1 VCTSSRAFQA
11 GGGYLQSSPHE
22 GLFPLRRGSSLC
34 QQLVQ
39 FGGLEID
46 TPGDGVSAAHY
57 ARLSVPQLLKVI
69 ARPLHTLLEIEACC
83 AALAVEI
90 STYCFNFRF
99 RRKGRGPCSVW
110 PVDLVKIAMT
120 CRDNQLNQLR
130 LQRTRY

>member
-83 AALAVEI
+83 AAL
-90 STYCFNFRF
+90 
-99 RRKGRGPCSVW
+99 GRNL
-110 PVDLVKIAMT
+110 DLLL
-120 CRDNQLNQLR
+120 QLSIQTQR
-130 LQRTRY
+130 ARSLQCLAG